1 MNTQIQFTPTPFNSG
16 ISHAFDNEF
25 VRYRLF
31 MNWADY
37 CKSEGMNYMNAQQ
50 IAKGIKNEILEKLI
64 MLIGMG
70 ETESRPI
77 AEKMFKN
84 ILKNTS

>member
-1 MNTQIQFTPTPFNSG
+1 MNTQMQFTPAPIDSG
-16 ISHAFDNEF
+16 ISHVFDNEF

-37 CKSEGMNYMNAQQ
+37 CKSQGMNHINAQQ
-50 IAKGIKNEILEKLI
+50 IADGIKMKIIDNLIFLTGLED
-64 MLIGMG
+64 
-70 ETESRPI
+70 TEGRPI

-84 ILKNTS
+84 ILRNTI

>member
-1 MNTQIQFTPTPFNSG
+1 MNTQMQFTPSPINSG
-16 ISHAFDNEF
+16 ISHIFDNEF

-37 CKSEGMNYMNAQQ
+37 CKSEGMNYINAQQ
-50 IAKGIKNEILEKLI
+50 IANSIKNEILDKLI
-64 MLIGMG
+64 ILIGLG

-84 ILKNTS
+84 ILTNNI